1 MEETANWSKPNVYN
15 LANVSESIHEVN
27 VALPMVMRNDAELIS
42 PYETTTTTTV
52 APTNLV
58 EKASKTTHSV
68 LNRPRE
74 ETIDREVSQST
85 EIQPSCEHHQDDA
98 REEIEQNELLEHT
111 NVSKAISLNAPQ
123 LDTAYFEEHQ
133 LDEIVQDH
141 HDEDVDLVIPNIRR
155 EDEADL
161 ANPPISK
168 KPPLLLNKAALS
180 EGSIFNKSNYI

>member
-1 MEETANWSKPNVYN
+1 ME
-15 LANVSESIHEVN
+15 I
-27 VALPMVMRNDAELIS
+27 RNEAELIS

-58 EKASKTTHSV
+58 EKASKTTQSV

-74 ETIDREVSQST
+74 ETINREVSQST
-85 EIQPSCEHHQDDA
+85 EIQPSSEHHQDDA
-98 REEIEQNELLEHT
+98 REEIEQNELVDLKHT

-123 LDTAYFEEHQ
+123 LDTAYFDEHQ

-180 EGSIFNKSNYI
+180 EGSF